1 MTELAEGGELLAA
14 SSDRVTAP
22 QTIPNCLS
30 FQDAVLNGRVD
41 ERQRRCSKTCSAA
54 CLPPP
59 AHRQYTWQ
67 MTQAVGFPD
76 GALAV
81 QWHVALSLALQVKYL
96 HAHHIGLHRGIK
108 EAPCRPESALQAT
121 AIFPWRAPRA
131 ETPFKRHAA
140 CCVFFRG
147 KYLAERR

>member
-1 MTELAEGGELLAA
+1 
-14 SSDRVTAP
+14 
-22 QTIPNCLS
+22 
-30 FQDAVLNGRVD
+30 
-41 ERQRRCSKTCSAA
+41 
-54 CLPPP
+54 
-59 AHRQYTWQ
+59 

-131 ETPFKRHAA
+131 ETPFSDMQRVVSFSEENILLKGDSIRPWTCFSIHRV
-140 CCVFFRG
+140 CIWQSGYQV
-147 KYLAERR
+147 L